1 MLERRRE
8 VYRKQL
14 AWLWK
19 TFKELG
25 FVGDE
30 LEMRVRLFL
39 CYFTLERIMF
49 PDQSKARA
57 NRLIQHQV
65 ALLVRP

>member
-1 MLERRRE
+1 MLARF
-8 VYRKQL
+8 RKAYIRWL
-14 AWLWK
+14 AWIRK
-19 TFKELG
+19 IFKELG
-25 FVGDE
+25 FVGDD
-30 LEMRVRLFL
+30 LETRVRLFL

-57 NRLIQHQV
+57 KRLIQHQV